1 MRFISAFILAL
12 GLAQSAS
19 AIAPAAAGPE
29 VVTALRALVE
39 SGGTITSEAALAQ
52 ATGNQAIGAL
62 FPTVSSLYQSMQ
74 KSGKVAQVTDWDA
87 LAAKSQSMTSSQTV
101 AALSNL
107 VKSGK
112 AVTQQNALAAL
123 SVPAARTT
131 AKSGLTKEAATANAS
146 SAYTSL
152 SCPTGATQCNA
163 LVSTLEEAKAGKGKM
178 SVSEAEQISQELGYY
193 AQIIQAN
200 VRNCGAAGD
209 KCVANLYEGAA
220 GMLRTFGTRVNRPF
234 MVAAIESGKTEKSD
248 FTQFAG
254 NNGAIAEGLK
264 NASLLGE
271 GMGSDLVTCVTQGGL
286 N

>member
-1 MRFISAFILAL
+1 MRFISAVFLAL
-12 GLAQSAS
+12 GMAQSAS
-19 AIAPAAAGPE
+19 ALAPAAAGPE

-62 FPTVSSLYQSMQ
+62 FPTVSNLYQSMQ
-74 KSGKVAQVTDWDA
+74 KSGKVSQVTDWDA
-87 LAAKSQSMTSSQTV
+87 LAAKSKTMTSSQTV
-101 AALSNL
+101 AALNSL

-123 SVPAARTT
+123 SVPAARTA
-131 AKSGLTKEAATANAS
+131 AKPTLSREAAQANAS
-146 SAYTSL
+146 SAYTNFI
-152 SCPTGATQCNA
+152 CPTGATQCQS
-163 LVSTLEEAKAGKGKM
+163 LVTSLEQAKAGKG
-178 SVSEAEQISQELGYY
+178 SIPVSEAEQI
-193 AQIIQAN
+193 AQQFGLYIQLIKAN
-200 VRNCGAAGD
+200 ARNCGAAGD
-209 KCVANLYEGAA
+209 QCVTNLIDGAA
-220 GMLRTFGTRVNRPF
+220 GMLRTFGTRVNQPF
-234 MVAAIESGKTEKSD
+234 MEAAITSGKTEKSD
-248 FTQFAG
+248 FTQFAN